1 MNSLLLNFLLLR
13 HLAAFLVLF
22 AHSFVISG
30 QLPTALL
37 AAFPA
42 LAGVAVLG
50 VTLFFIISGY
60 LVTQSWVQQPD
71 ALAFVRKRFLRI
83 YPGYAVCL
91 LFAVGVGAALTE
103 LPALAYWGGGVVQ
116 YLARNLAL
124 QNHLFLPGVFEANPV
139 KSAVNGSLW
148 TIPVEVTCYAG
159 VLLLGR
165 LGVVRRPAVALVAL
179 AGALAAAI
187 VWGEQANLFGAT
199 VVAAAMPHYYA
210 AFVCGAACYHLR
222 AWLAWSLPLA
232 SAVLLA
238 SWWVPNALGGLYIGI
253 AALSY
258 FVICLA
264 RWMGERWPE
273 RRGAMDLSYG
283 IYLYAFPI
291 QQSLAY
297 LFPADSGWH
306 LLFKTLPLCLG
317 CACLSWYGVERP
329 ALRLKPGAHIP
340 HPN

>member
-91 LFAVGVGAALTE
+91 LFAVAVGAALTE
-103 LPALAYWGGGVVQ
+103 LPAQAYWGGGVVQ

-148 TIPVEVTCYAG
+148 TIPV
-159 VLLLGR
+159 
-165 LGVVRRPAVALVAL
+165 
-179 AGALAAAI
+179 
-187 VWGEQANLFGAT
+187 
-199 VVAAAMPHYYA
+199 
-210 AFVCGAACYHLR
+210 
-222 AWLAWSLPLA
+222 
-232 SAVLLA
+232 
-238 SWWVPNALGGLYIGI
+238 
-253 AALSY
+253 
-258 FVICLA
+258 
-264 RWMGERWPE
+264 
-273 RRGAMDLSYG
+273 
-283 IYLYAFPI
+283 
-291 QQSLAY
+291 
-297 LFPADSGWH
+297 
-306 LLFKTLPLCLG
+306 
-317 CACLSWYGVERP
+317 
-329 ALRLKPGAHIP
+329 
-340 HPN
+340 